1 MQKYSN
7 DTLNSLYPMVSHQIV
22 QYHIISCHTLHQMCK
37 PHQAPL
43 EVLNA
48 GSLVYVPGGRF
59 HILHALP
66 ADVDAKTAEMVPG
79 HIHSGFI

>member
-1 MQKYSN
+1 MLIA
-7 DTLNSLYPMVSHQIV
+7 T
-22 QYHIISCHTLHQMCK
+22 
-37 PHQAPL
+37 L

-66 ADVDAKTAEMVPG
+66 TDVDAKTAEMVPG
-79 HIHSGFI
+79 QSWTHVISVISVIKKKCKKKP

>member
-1 MQKYSN
+1 MFMVFCSVETRRSN
-7 DTLNSLYPMVSHQIV
+7 FLKMPGFCLVLIAT
-22 QYHIISCHTLHQMCK
+22 
-37 PHQAPL
+37 L

-66 ADVDAKTAEMVPG
+66 TDVDAKTAQMVPG
-79 HIHSGFI
+79 QNGNTSM